1 MSSKNTNPFV
11 LPGFGQEGITA
22 GNPLISSMEMMG
34 KAWQAFA
41 QTGTP
46 SAFPMSGASLDPEE
60 LDKRIQELKTV
71 ENWLKLNLSML
82 SSTIQ
87 GMEIQ
92 RASIATMNSF
102 VSAVAEQ
109 HKGQATLD
117 EVLGLKPK
125 TAEAPPPNEPDNTAS
140 GNDPMSSAAN
150 VWWNMLQNQFNQLA
164 QATAATM
171 QASTETTSE
180 TSPKASTRADATAAK
195 TSARKTTA
203 RKTTAPEKK

>member
-1 MSSKNTNPFV
+1 MNSQNTNPFV
-11 LPGFGQEGITA
+11 LPGFGQDGITA

-34 KAWQAFA
+34 KAWQSFA

-46 SAFPMSGASLDPEE
+46 SSFPMASTSLNPED

-117 EVLGLKPK
+117 EVLGIKPK
-125 TAEAPPPNEPDNTAS
+125 AAETASSNEPDTTAS
-140 GNDPMSSAAN
+140 GSDAMGAAAN

-171 QASTETTSE
+171 QASTEATPEAESGE
-180 TSPKASTRADATAAK
+180 STKPAAAPAK

-203 RKTTAPEKK
+203 KKTTTPAKK

>member
-1 MSSKNTNPFV
+1 MSSQNTNPFV
-11 LPGFGQEGITA
+11 LPGLGQDGITA

-46 SAFPMSGASLDPEE
+46 SSFPMASTTLNPEE

-92 RASIATMNSF
+92 RASIATMHSF

-125 TAEAPPPNEPDNTAS
+125 TTDEAAAS
-140 GNDPMSSAAN
+140 QAASAATGSDALSSAAGA
-150 VWWNMLQNQFNQLA
+150 WWNMLQNQFNQLA
-164 QATAATM
+164 QATAATL
-171 QASTETTSE
+171 QAAPESSAETQPE
-180 TSPKASTRADATAAK
+180 TNARPTATPAK
-195 TSARKTTA
+195 TSTRKTSA
-203 RKTTAPEKK
+203 QKTTTPAKK

>member
-1 MSSKNTNPFV
+1 MSSQNTNPFV
-11 LPGFGQEGITA
+11 LPGFGQDGITA

-46 SAFPMSGASLDPEE
+46 STFPMASTSLNPEE

-92 RASIATMNSF
+92 RASIATMHSF

-117 EVLGLKPK
+117 EVLGIKPK
-125 TAEAPPPNEPDNTAS
+125 AAEAPSPSEPDTTAS
-140 GNDPMSSAAN
+140 SSDAMGAAAN
-150 VWWNMLQNQFNQLA
+150 VWWDMLQNQFNQLA

-171 QASTETTSE
+171 QASTEATPEAESGE
-180 TSPKASTRADATAAK
+180 STKPAAAPAK
-195 TSARKTTA
+195 TSARKTA
-203 RKTTAPEKK
+203 AKKTTTPAKK

>member
-1 MSSKNTNPFV
+1 MSSQNTNPFV
-11 LPGFGQEGITA
+11 LPGFGQDGITA

-46 SAFPMSGASLDPEE
+46 ATFPMAGTTLNPEE

-92 RASIATMNSF
+92 RASIATMHSF

-117 EVLGLKPK
+117 EVLGIKPK
-125 TAEAPPPNEPDNTAS
+125 AAEAPSPFGCTP
-140 GNDPMSSAAN
+140 
-150 VWWNMLQNQFNQLA
+150 
-164 QATAATM
+164 
-171 QASTETTSE
+171 TS
-180 TSPKASTRADATAAK
+180 
-195 TSARKTTA
+195 
-203 RKTTAPEKK
+203 

>member
-1 MSSKNTNPFV
+1 MSSQNTNPFV
-11 LPGFGQEGITA
+11 LPGFGQDGITA

-46 SAFPMSGASLDPEE
+46 ATFPMAGTTLNPEE

-92 RASIATMNSF
+92 RASIATMHSF

-125 TAEAPPPNEPDNTAS
+125 TTDEATDNQTASTAS
-140 GNDPMSSAAN
+140 GSDALSSAASA
-150 VWWNMLQNQFNQLA
+150 WWNMLQNQFNQLA
-164 QATAATM
+164 QATAATL
-171 QASTETTSE
+171 QPSPEDNTDNKPETGTG
-180 TSPKASTRADATAAK
+180 PAAAPAK
-195 TSARKTTA
+195 TSTRKTTS
-203 RKTTAPEKK
+203 RKTTTPAKK